1 MTFMGMGGE
10 KYSKEALDEAIKKEE
25 DAKKPFKGSPGQY
38 SGHKYVS
45 GPFLEEHNISG
56 QEVFEDALN
65 FHNEYAKAA
74 KERVDKLFKTAKKE
88 ATGMNNE
95 YDTLNYEI
103 TQPLFPAFT
112 TNKLQFSEFS
122 SFHIL

>member
-45 GPFLEEHNISG
+45 GPFLEEHNVSG

-65 FHNEYAKAA
+65 FHNEYA
-74 KERVDKLFKTAKKE
+74 
-88 ATGMNNE
+88 
-95 YDTLNYEI
+95 TLNYEI